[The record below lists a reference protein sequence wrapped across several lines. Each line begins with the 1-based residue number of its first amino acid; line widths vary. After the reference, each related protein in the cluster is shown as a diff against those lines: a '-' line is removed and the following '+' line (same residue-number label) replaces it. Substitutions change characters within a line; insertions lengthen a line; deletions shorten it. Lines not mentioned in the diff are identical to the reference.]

1 MNIKDTS
8 IIGVGDLVY
17 NHRHWICPVTAI
29 SRDYITVIARHY
41 GESSYPREDVHLI
54 ELTDDILKQL
64 GWEEMNEGELDY
76 EVDTLRPPKDFQL
89 HMSDFYIRKDR
100 LGGFY
105 SICGNFGLKY
115 LSDLNH
121 LIRHKTRSFEIKYN
135 EEKGI
140 YIDFKTP
147 SPIEN
152 TGESSDTLDKLCET
166 LRHFAEDVCFDLR
179 ISPISTKY
187 ITTAYDIMEGQIHK
201 EEGETPIESLKKM
214 VDWTKEIKKKK

>member
-1 MNIKDTS
+1 MNIEDTS
-8 IIGVGDLVY
+8 IIGIGDLVY

-41 GESSYPREDVHLI
+41 GESSYQRKDVHLI

-76 EVDTLRPPKDFQL
+76 AVNTLRPPKDFHL
-89 HMSDFYIRKDR
+89 YTPDFYIAKDFF
-100 LGGFY
+100 GDFY
-105 SICGNFGLKY
+105 SICGKFGLKY

-140 YIDFKTP
+140 YIDFKTT
-147 SPIEN
+147 SSIEN
-152 TGESSDTLDKLCET
+152 TVENSDTLDKLCET
-166 LRHFAEDVCFDLR
+166 LKHCDEDVWYDLH
-179 ISPISTKY
+179 ISPSSSKY
-187 ITTAYDIMEGQIHK
+187 ITTAYDRWEGQIHQ
-201 EEGETPIESLKKM
+201 EEGKTPIESLKKM